1 MQKLLMFAAAIVL
14 GGYGVSQYIARVQ
27 PPAPSVAVA
36 TTQPAPS
43 GPTPAGRTTV
53 TLPEDGRGHFM
64 AEPQINGARVKTLVD
79 TGASIVALSFEDAAR
94 AGVYPAAN
102 AFRIPVSTANGS
114 VNAAPVKLR
123 EVRIDRIILRD
134 VDAVVL
140 PQGRLSGSLLG
151 MSFLRRLASFEIAKG
166 RLVLTQ

>member
-1 MQKLLMFAAAIVL
+1 MFAAAIVL
-14 GGYGVSQYIARVQ
+14 GGYGVQQYIARVQ
-27 PPAPSVAVA
+27 PPAPSVAAVTTQAPAA
-36 TTQPAPS
+36 TTVPS
-43 GPTPAGRTTV
+43 GRTTV
-53 TLPEDGRGHFM
+53 TLPEDGRGHFV
-64 AEPQINGARVKTLVD
+64 AEPQINGARIQTLVD

-123 EVRIDRIILRD
+123 EVRIDRIVLRD

-151 MSFLRRLASFEIAKG
+151 MSFLRRLASFEVSKG